1 MGLNRFKVVVMC
13 TVKKANKQTNIQ
25 TNYKFMTNLSMAWI
39 DHTKAYDMVPHPWM
53 VGAAKNMISI
63 ISNCFVNWKTV
74 LTSGGAEIGQVVI
87 RRGIFQGDSLSPLL
101 FILVMLPLTQVLPKI
116 KAGYKM
122 ARGMR
127 SSDHLLFMDDLKL
140 YGATKDQLDSLIH
153 AVKIFSNDTRILL
166 GLEKCAVLETGSRG
180 SGIVPP
186 DDQNTGEVEEE
197 GYRYLSILKLDQIL
211 NTPNTK
217 MKGKIVFV

>member
-1 MGLNRFKVVVMC
+1 
-13 TVKKANKQTNIQ
+13 
-25 TNYKFMTNLSMAWI
+25 MA
-39 DHTKAYDMVPHPWM
+39 K
-53 VGAAKNMISI
+53 S
-63 ISNCFVNWKTV
+63 
-74 LTSGGAEIGQVVI
+74 
-87 RRGIFQGDSLSPLL
+87 
-101 FILVMLPLTQVLPKI
+101 
-116 KAGYKM
+116 
-122 ARGMR
+122 MR

-140 YGATKDQLDSLIH
+140 YGATKDQLIH

-217 MKGKIVFV
+217 MKGEIVFV

>member
-1 MGLNRFKVVVMC
+1 M
-13 TVKKANKQTNIQ
+13 
-25 TNYKFMTNLSMAWI
+25 
-39 DHTKAYDMVPHPWM
+39 
-53 VGAAKNMISI
+53 
-63 ISNCFVNWKTV
+63 

-87 RRGIFQGDSLSPLL
+87 GRGIFQGDSLSPLL

>member
-1 MGLNRFKVVVMC
+1 
-13 TVKKANKQTNIQ
+13 
-25 TNYKFMTNLSMAWI
+25 MAWI
-39 DHTKAYDMVPHPWM
+39 DYTKAYDMVPHPWM
-53 VGAAKNMISI
+53 VGAAKNMISM
-63 ISNCFVNWKTV
+63 ISSCFVNWKTV
-74 LTSGGAEIGQVVI
+74 LTSGGAEIGQVFI
-87 RRGIFQGDSLSPLL
+87 RGGIFQGDSLSPLL
-101 FILVMLPLTQVLPKI
+101 FIVVMLPLTQVLRKI
-116 KAGYKM
+116 KAGYEM
-122 ARGMR
+122 AKGMR

-166 GLEKCAVLETGSRG
+166 GPEKCAVLETGSRG

-217 MKGKIVFV
+217 MKGKILFA

>member
-1 MGLNRFKVVVMC
+1 MD
-13 TVKKANKQTNIQ
+13 
-25 TNYKFMTNLSMAWI
+25 WI
-39 DHTKAYDMVPHPWM
+39 DYTKAYDMVPHPWM

-87 RRGIFQGDSLSPLL
+87 RRGIFQGDSLSPLS
-101 FILVMLPLTQVLPKI
+101 FIVVMLPLTQVLRKI

-122 ARGMR
+122 AKSMR
-127 SSDHLLFMDDLKL
+127 SSDHLLFMGDLKL
-140 YGATKDQLDSLIH
+140 YGATKDQLIH

-186 DDQNTGEVEEE
+186 DEVEEE

-217 MKGKIVFV
+217 MKGEIVFV

>member
-1 MGLNRFKVVVMC
+1 
-13 TVKKANKQTNIQ
+13 
-25 TNYKFMTNLSMAWI
+25 MTNLSMDWI
-39 DHTKAYDMVPHPWM
+39 DYTKAYDMVPHPWM

-87 RRGIFQGDSLSPLL
+87 RRGIFQGDSLSPLS
-101 FILVMLPLTQVLPKI
+101 FIVVMLPLTQVLRKI

-122 ARGMR
+122 AKGMR

-153 AVKIFSNDTRILL
+153 AVKTFSNDTRILL
-166 GLEKCAVLETGSRG
+166 GLEKCAVLETGTRG

-197 GYRYLSILKLDQIL
+197 GYRYLSILKLGQIL

-217 MKGKIVFV
+217 MKGEIVFV

>member
-1 MGLNRFKVVVMC
+1 MYG
-13 TVKKANKQTNIQ
+13 KKKKTNKHTNIQ
-25 TNYKFMTNLSMAWI
+25 TNKLQLYDKLSMAWI
-39 DHTKAYDMVPHPWM
+39 DYTKAYDMVPHPWM

-63 ISNCFVNWKTV
+63 ISNCFVNWKTLV

-87 RRGIFQGDSLSPLL
+87 RRGIFQGDSLSPLS
-101 FILVMLPLTQVLPKI
+101 FIVAMLPLTQVLRKI

-122 ARGMR
+122 AKGMR

-153 AVKIFSNDTRILL
+153 AVKILSNDTRILL

-186 DDQNTGEVEEE
+186 DDQNTEEVEEE

-217 MKGKIVFV
+217 MKGKILFA

>member
-1 MGLNRFKVVVMC
+1 
-13 TVKKANKQTNIQ
+13 
-25 TNYKFMTNLSMAWI
+25 
-39 DHTKAYDMVPHPWM
+39 
-53 VGAAKNMISI
+53 
-63 ISNCFVNWKTV
+63 
-74 LTSGGAEIGQVVI
+74 
-87 RRGIFQGDSLSPLL
+87 
-101 FILVMLPLTQVLPKI
+101 
-116 KAGYKM
+116 M

-186 DDQNTGEVEEE
+186 DDQNTEEVEEE

>member
-1 MGLNRFKVVVMC
+1 
-13 TVKKANKQTNIQ
+13 
-25 TNYKFMTNLSMAWI
+25 MAWI
-39 DHTKAYDMVPHPWM
+39 DYTKAYDMVPHPWM

-87 RRGIFQGDSLSPLL
+87 RGGIFQGDSLSPLL
-101 FILVMLPLTQVLPKI
+101 FIVVTLPLTQVLRKI

-122 ARGMR
+122 AKGMR

-166 GLEKCAVLETGSRG
+166 GPEKCAVLETGSRG

-186 DDQNTGEVEEE
+186 DDQNTEEVEEE
-197 GYRYLSILKLDQIL
+197 GYRYLNILKLDQIL

-217 MKGKIVFV
+217 MKGKILFA